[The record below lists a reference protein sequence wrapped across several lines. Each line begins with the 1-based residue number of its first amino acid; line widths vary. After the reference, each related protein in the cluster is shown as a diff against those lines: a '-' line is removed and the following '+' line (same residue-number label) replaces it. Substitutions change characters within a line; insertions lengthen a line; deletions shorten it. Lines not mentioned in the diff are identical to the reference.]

1 MLSDKLE
8 PFINLSISGILIT
21 PQVFC
26 PWQYFQVHLMF
37 VSFHF
42 LISESDFL
50 FLTAIQFWQD
60 WRRWCDLKK

>member
-37 VSFHF
+37 VSFYF
-42 LISESDFL
+42 LISESDFIFFLKLL
-50 FLTAIQFWQD
+50 FSSDRIEEGGVI
-60 WRRWCDLKK
+60 

>member
-42 LISESDFL
+42 LISESDFIFFKLL
-50 FLTAIQFWQD
+50 FSSDRTEEGGVI
-60 WRRWCDLKK
+60 

>member
-42 LISESDFL
+42 LISESDFI
-50 FLTAIQFWQD
+50 FFNCYSVLTG
-60 WRRWCDLKK
+60 LKKVV

>member
-8 PFINLSISGILIT
+8 PFINLNISGILIT

-42 LISESDFL
+42 LISESDFIFFLKLL
-50 FLTAIQFWQD
+50 FSSDRIEEGGVI
-60 WRRWCDLKK
+60 